1 MLKASRLDTPSGPGP
16 RAAGA
21 TRPGATR
28 PGTGDPAMPPERTI
42 RENFPVA
49 LRILPARHRVALGAV
64 YRYARLIDDI
74 GDEAPPA
81 ERGRL
86 FDLVDRDI
94 DRIFAG
100 AAPELPAL
108 RAIGLVARE
117 HGIPEAPLRKLVQAN
132 RQDQE
137 IHRYATWEQL
147 VEYCALSADPVG
159 HLVLHVFDAASPE
172 RLALSDHICTALQ
185 VIEHCQDVAEDFAD
199 GRVYLPAT
207 DLKLFGC
214 TDADLGAATTP
225 TRLRGVVARNA
236 DRAAELLDQGAPLI
250 GKLDGWARVA
260 VAGYLAGGRATLAA
274 LRGGAYDVH
283 AARLRPSRARTL
295 GEALLILGRDVA
307 K

>member
-1 MLKASRLDTPSGPGP
+1 
-16 RAAGA
+16 
-21 TRPGATR
+21 
-28 PGTGDPAMPPERTI
+28 
-42 RENFPVA
+42 
-49 LRILPARHRVALGAV
+49 V

-86 FDLVDRDI
+86 FDLVEADI

-100 AAPELPAL
+100 GDPELPAL
-108 RAIGLVARE
+108 RAIGAVARE
-117 HGIPEAPLRKLVQAN
+117 HGISEAPLRKLVQAN

-137 IHRYATWEQL
+137 IHRYASWDQL

-159 HLVLHVFDAASPE
+159 HLVLHVFDAATPE

-199 GRVYLPAT
+199 GRVYLPAE
-207 DLKLFGC
+207 DLRLFGC
-214 TDADLGAATTP
+214 TDADLGAASTP

-236 DRAAELLDQGAPLI
+236 DRAAALLDEGAPLI

-274 LRGGAYDVH
+274 LRAGAYDVH
-283 AARLRPSRARTL
+283 AARLRPGRARTL

>member
-1 MLKASRLDTPSGPGP
+1 MLKASRLDTASGPGP
-16 RAAGA
+16 RTASA
-21 TRPGATR
+21 TRPGA
-28 PGTGDPAMPPERTI
+28 GDPAMPPERTI

-49 LRILPARHRVALGAV
+49 LRVLPARHRAALSAV

-108 RAIGLVARE
+108 RAIGVVALE

-132 RQDQE
+132 RQDQK
-137 IHRYATWEQL
+137 IHRYATWDQL

-172 RLALSDHICTALQ
+172 RIALSDHICTALQ
-185 VIEHCQDVAEDFAD
+185 VIEHCQDVAEDFVD
-199 GRVYLPAT
+199 GRVYLPAD
-207 DLKLFGC
+207 DLRLFGC
-214 TDADLGAATTP
+214 TDTDLGARTTS

-236 DRAAELLDQGAPLI
+236 DRAAALLDQGAPLI
-250 GKLDGWARVA
+250 GKLDGWARIA

-283 AARLRPSRARTL
+283 AARLRPSRARIL
-295 GEALLILGRDVA
+295 GEALLILGRDVT